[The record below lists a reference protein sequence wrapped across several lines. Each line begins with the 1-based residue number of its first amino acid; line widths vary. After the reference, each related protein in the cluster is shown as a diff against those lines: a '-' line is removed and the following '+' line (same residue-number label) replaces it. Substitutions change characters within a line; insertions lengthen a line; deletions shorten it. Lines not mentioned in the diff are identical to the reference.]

1 MSQKTADVVVCGAG
15 IAGISTAWQLAV
27 KHGIRKVVLVDER
40 PPMTLTS
47 DKSTEAYRNWWP
59 GPDDAMVRLMNRSID
74 LLEEMAVASENR
86 FLMNRRGYLYATAD
100 PLKVEAMRAGAELA
114 QGYGAGELRI
124 HSGVP
129 NDPDYLPAPAEGW
142 QEQPDGADLIINET
156 LIRAV
161 FPYLSAETVAVLHAR
176 RCGWLSGQQ
185 LGMLQLEGARAA
197 GVEVIEGRVEWIETS
212 GGRVSSVQI
221 ATGGEVISVSTPRFV
236 AAAGPMAQYI
246 GSMLGLEI
254 PVFSEL
260 HLKVSIEDH
269 LGVVP
274 RDAPF
279 IIWNDPQHIGWSDEE
294 REAMAEIEEMRPLL
308 GEMPAGAHMRVE
320 GGGGSRHILLLW
332 PYHLEPVPEIFP
344 VPVPDH
350 YAEICLRGV
359 ATMIPGLGAY
369 LERLPKPYVDGG
381 YYTKTRDNRPLA
393 GPLPIEGAFVHGALS
408 GFGLMA
414 SAATAE
420 LVALHMTG
428 GTLPEYAGAFHPGRY
443 DDPEYVARVA
453 EWDDGT
459 QL

>member
-1 MSQKTADVVVCGAG
+1 MKLKTAEVVICGAG

-27 KHGIRKVVLVDER
+27 KHGMRNIVLVDER

-86 FLMNRRGYLYATAD
+86 FLMNRRGYLYASAD
-100 PLKVEAMRAGAELA
+100 PARPEAMRSDALLAES
-114 QGYGAGELRI
+114 YGAGDLRI

-142 QEQPDGADLIINET
+142 QGQPDGADLILDEV
-156 LIRAV
+156 LIRKN
-161 FPYLSAETVAVLHAR
+161 FPYLSPGTVAVLHAR

-185 LGMLQLEGARAA
+185 LGMLQLEEARAA

-221 ATGGEVISVSTPRFV
+221 ATGSEVLSVATPRFV
-236 AAAGPMAQYI
+236 AAPGPLLQYV
-246 GSMLGLEI
+246 GSMLGLEL

-269 LGVVP
+269 LGVMP

-279 IIWNDPQHIGWSDEE
+279 LIWHDPQHIAWSAEE
-294 REAMAEIEEMRPLL
+294 RDALAEVEELRPLL
-308 GEMPAGAHMRVE
+308 EEMAAGAHMRVE
-320 GGGGSRHILLLW
+320 GGGGKHILLLW

-344 VPVPDH
+344 VPVPEY

-369 LERLPKPYVDGG
+369 FDRLPRPFIDGG

-393 GPLPIEGAFVHGALS
+393 GPLPIEGAFIHGALS
-408 GFGLMA
+408 GYGLMA

-420 LVALHMTG
+420 LVALHLTG

-443 DDPEYVARVA
+443 DDPEYDETIAA
-453 EWDDGT
+453 WDDTT

>member
-1 MSQKTADVVVCGAG
+1 MGTQTADVVICGAG
-15 IAGISTAWQLAV
+15 IAGISTAYQLAV
-27 KHGIRKVVLVDER
+27 KHGLSKVVLVDER

-74 LLEEMAVASENR
+74 LLEEMAEASDNR

-100 PLKVEAMRAGAELA
+100 PARAEAMRSGGALA
-114 QGYGAGELRI
+114 ECYGAGKLRV
-124 HSGVP
+124 HSGLAG
-129 NDPDYLPAPAEGW
+129 DPDYIPAPAERW
-142 QEQPDGADLIINET
+142 QGQPDGADLILDEK
-156 LIRAV
+156 LIRRF
-161 FPYLSAETVAVLHAR
+161 FPYLSPETVAVLHAR

-185 LGMLQLEGARAA
+185 LGMLQLEAARAGGA
-197 GVEVIEGRVEWIETS
+197 EVIEGRVEWIETS

-221 ATGGEVISVSTPRFV
+221 AAGGEVISVATPRFV
-236 AAAGPMAQYI
+236 AAAGPMTQYV
-246 GSMLGLEI
+246 GSMLGLEL

-260 HLKVSIEDH
+260 HLKVSVEDH

-274 RDAPF
+274 REAPF
-279 IIWNDPQHIGWSDEE
+279 MIWEDPQHIDWSDEE
-294 REAMAEIEEMRPLL
+294 REALAEIEEMRPLL
-308 GEMPAGAHMRVE
+308 EEMPPGAHMRVE

-344 VPVPDH
+344 VPVTDH

-369 LERLPKPYVDGG
+369 LERLPKPYIDGG

-408 GFGLMA
+408 GYGLMA

-420 LVALHMTG
+420 LVALHISDG
-428 GTLPEYAGAFHPGRY
+428 ELPTYADAFHPARF
-443 DDPEYVARVA
+443 DDPDYLAKIA
-453 EWDDGT
+453 DWDDST

>member
-27 KHGIRKVVLVDER
+27 EHGMRNVVLVDER

-74 LLEEMAVASENR
+74 LLEEMARASENR

-100 PLKVEAMRAGAELA
+100 PLKVEAMRAGAVLA

-124 HSGVP
+124 HSGMP

-142 QEQPDGADLIINET
+142 QEQPDGADLMINET

-161 FPYLSAETVAVLHAR
+161 FPYLSPETVAVLHAR

-185 LGMLQLEGARAA
+185 LGMLQLEQARAA

-221 ATGGEVISVSTPRFV
+221 AAAGELVTVATPRFV
-236 AAAGPMAQYI
+236 AAPGPLLQYV
-246 GSMLGLEI
+246 GAMLGLEL

-279 IIWNDPQHIGWSDEE
+279 MVWEDPQHIVWCEEE
-294 REAMAEIEEMRPLL
+294 REALAEIEEMRPLL
-308 GEMPAGAHMRVE
+308 DEMPPGAHMRVE

-332 PYHLEPVPEIFP
+332 PYHLEPVPESFP
-344 VPVPDH
+344 PPVPDF
-350 YAEICLRGV
+350 YAEVCLRGV

-369 LERLPKPYVDGG
+369 LERLPKPYIDGG

-408 GFGLMA
+408 GYGLMA

-420 LVALHMTG
+420 LVALYLTG

-443 DDPEYVARVA
+443 DDPEYVDRISG
-453 EWDDGT
+453 WDDST